1 MRSISVN
8 RRQRRVVL
16 GAAATAVLLAAT
28 LLSSPRSA
36 GHGERRGHN
45 GARAIRVNISEFAF
59 HPRTLRVR
67 RGARI
72 VFLNSDST
80 AHTATRRGGFDTG
93 HILPGHSVAVRMR
106 RAGVYSYRCTIHPFM
121 RGKIVVR

>member
-1 MRSISVN
+1 MRSISLN
-8 RRQRRVVL
+8 WRHRRAAL
-16 GAAATAVLLAAT
+16 GAAATAVLLAAA
-28 LLSSPRSA
+28 LLSSAPSA
-36 GHGERRGHN
+36 GRGERRAHSA
-45 GARAIRVNISEFAF
+45 ARAIRVDISEFSF

-67 RGARI
+67 RGTRI

-93 HILPGHSVAVRMR
+93 HILPGHSVVVRLR
-106 RAGVYSYRCTIHPFM
+106 RAGVYSYHCTIHPFM